1 MQLVM
6 LIRKAKADP
15 VKKSSSKDRRRIGSG
30 TQAVVNRNEHKA

>member
-15 VKKSSSKDRRRIGSG
+15 VKKSSSKDRRRIG